1 MNNKTMIYMVILQKK
16 PDYVKYLEYYVL
28 KTLTVIYNILV
39 FRELK
44 KNIRGEYLFVYIW
57 KPVLLA
63 VVFVVYIFKFVY
75 IIVVYI
81 FKLRLHI

>member
-1 MNNKTMIYMVILQKK
+1 MVILQKK

-44 KNIRGEYLFVYIW
+44 KNIRGEYLFIYIW
-57 KPVLLA
+57 KPVILT
-63 VVFVVYIFKFVY
+63 VVFAVYIFKFVY
-75 IIVVYI
+75 IISIYI
-81 FKLRLHI
+81 FKFCLRV

>member
-1 MNNKTMIYMVILQKK
+1 MVILQKK
-16 PDYVKYLEYYVL
+16 PNYVKYFEYYVL
-28 KTLTVIYNILV
+28 KTLIVIYNILV

-57 KPVLLA
+57 KPVILM

-75 IIVVYI
+75 IISIYI
-81 FKLRLHI
+81 FKYCLHI

>member
-1 MNNKTMIYMVILQKK
+1 MVILQKK

-28 KTLTVIYNILV
+28 NTLTIIYNILV

-57 KPVLLA
+57 KPVILT

-75 IIVVYI
+75 IIGIYI
-81 FKLRLHI
+81 FKLCLCV

>member
-44 KNIRGEYLFVYIW
+44 NNIRGEYLFIYI
-57 KPVLLA
+57 
-63 VVFVVYIFKFVY
+63 
-75 IIVVYI
+75 
-81 FKLRLHI
+81 

>member
-1 MNNKTMIYMVILQKK
+1 MVILQKK

-28 KTLTVIYNILV
+28 KTLAIVYNILV

-57 KPVLLA
+57 KPVILT

-75 IIVVYI
+75 IISICI
-81 FKLRLHI
+81 FKFCLRV